1 MHLLHLENIAEKWD
15 NGTPIGNGHMG
26 CMLYGDPNCE
36 KLYLCEESIWSQKEE
51 EDGLNPAFADKIE
64 YIKKLYLESSPV
76 VAEQWAVE
84 NLKNDFH
91 TIASYEYAGLLTLH
105 FNSKSKVTAYNRNL
119 HLDTA
124 IAEIAYKRNGK
135 SFRHEAFASNP
146 DKLMAYRIESE
157 SKHSFSLQ
165 YSRECLRSIE
175 TEKNE
180 LIAVCDTAV
189 GNHPFCVGI
198 KIETNGTSEKNE
210 GCISVKNA
218 TETIIWISIVT
229 SFRVEDFENECRRR
243 LAVSEKGYAAI
254 KAEHISDYQKI
265 YNKSEVIFSDDAGMQ
280 NKPVNKRLNYLKL
293 HPLKNDPSLAATYFN
308 FGKYLLISSSRN
320 GSLPANL
327 QGIWVEKM
335 QNPWNADFHTNINLQ
350 MNYWPVEAANIQ
362 ECAEPLFSY
371 MNNVLLPY
379 GQKTAQINYK
389 ARGLVVHHLS
399 DPYGFTAAADGIWGL
414 WPLGGAWLAFHM
426 WEHYLYTLDNEFLKN
441 TAYDYIKNAALFFID
456 TMFED
461 QQGRLLSGPS
471 TSPENSFSVGKETC
485 NMCMSPTMDI
495 EIIGGL
501 LRFYIETES
510 ILHIDD
516 ETAAVAKEKLAKMP
530 PLQIGKYGQLMEW
543 LEDYNEPEPGHRH
556 ISHAF
561 ALYPDS
567 AINRNTPELY
577 KAIRKT
583 IDRRLSHGGG
593 HTGWSRA
600 WLLCL
605 FARLHDSA
613 AFDKNLRML
622 FTKSTLGNL
631 LDTHPPFQIDGN
643 FGATAA
649 ICEALV
655 QGHEGRICL
664 LPAISEKRSGSFRGL
679 RVHGGAEV
687 DCEFS
692 NGKVISFAVKSATD
706 GEIRIE
712 LPASQKNA
720 RINGKTA
727 DANGIFTFPCNSGNT
742 YQFNIQ

>member
-26 CMLYGDPNCE
+26 CMIYGDPHCE

-51 EDGLNPAFADKIE
+51 NGLNPAFADKME

-76 VAEQWAVE
+76 EAEKWAVE

-91 TIASYEYAGLLTLH
+91 TIASNEYAGLITLQ
-105 FNSKSKVTAYNRNL
+105 FNSKSKITTYNRDL
-119 HLDTA
+119 HLDSA
-124 IAEIAYKRNGK
+124 ITEITYKKNGK
-135 SFRHEAFASNP
+135 SFKHEAFSSNP
-146 DKLMAYRIESE
+146 DKIMAYRIISE
-157 SKHSFSLQ
+157 SRHGFTLE
-165 YSRECLRSIE
+165 YTRECLRATKADNDS
-175 TEKNE
+175 
-180 LIAVCDTAV
+180 LVAVCDTAV

-198 KIETNGTSEKNE
+198 KIETNGTSKSSNNK
-210 GCISVKNA
+210 IIINNA
-218 TETIIWISIVT
+218 TETVIWISIVT
-229 SFRVEDFENECRRR
+229 SFRFENFEEECKNR
-243 LAVSEKGYAAI
+243 LSATEKGYDSI

-265 YNKSEVIFSDDAGMQ
+265 YNKSEIKFTDDSDRQ
-280 NKPVNKRLNYLKL
+280 KLPVDKRLNYLKL
-293 HPLKNDPSLAATYFN
+293 HPLKNDYSLAAIYFN
-308 FGKYLLISSSRN
+308 FGKYLLISSSRE

-335 QNPWNADFHTNINLQ
+335 LNPWNADFHTNINLQ

-379 GQKTAQINYK
+379 GQRTAEVNYK

-426 WEHYLYTLDNEFLKN
+426 WEHYLYTKDIEFLKN
-441 TAYDYIKNAALFFID
+441 TAYEYIKNAALFFID

-471 TSPENSFSVGKETC
+471 TSPENSFFVGKETC

-501 LRFYIETES
+501 LRFYIETEN

-516 ETAAVAKEKLAKMP
+516 ETAKVAKEKLEKMP
-530 PLQIGKYGQLMEW
+530 RLQIGKHGQLMEW

-567 AINRNTPELY
+567 AINRNTPELF

-605 FARLHDSA
+605 FARLHDA
-613 AFDKNLRML
+613 KAFDKNLRLL

-649 ICEALV
+649 ICESLV

-664 LPAISEKRSGSFRGL
+664 LPAVSEKRSGSFRGL
-679 RVHGGAEV
+679 LVHGGYEV
-687 DCEFS
+687 DCIFE
-692 NGKVISFAVKSATD
+692 NGNVVSFAIKSAFD

-712 LPASQKNA
+712 LPESQSQSG
-720 RINGKTA
+720 INGKTA
-727 DANGIFTFPCNSGNT
+727 DANGIFTFPCTSGQT
-742 YQFNIQ
+742 YNFEIQ

>member
-36 KLYLCEESIWSQKEE
+36 KLYLCEESIWSQKD
-51 EDGLNPAFADKIE
+51 EDGLNPAFAEKIE

-76 VAEQWAVE
+76 EAEKWAVE
-84 NLKNDFH
+84 NLKDDFH
-91 TIASYEYAGLLTLH
+91 TIASNEYAGLLTLQ
-105 FNSKSKVTAYNRNL
+105 FNEKSKITSYSRDL
-119 HLDTA
+119 HLDSA
-124 IAEIAYKRNGK
+124 IAKVSYKRNGK
-135 SFRHEAFASNP
+135 QFKHEAFSSNP
-146 DKLMAYRIESE
+146 DKIMAYRIKSE
-157 SKHSFSLQ
+157 SKHGFTLQ
-165 YSRECLRSIE
+165 YSRECLRTINTDDTS
-175 TEKNE
+175 
-180 LIAVCDTAV
+180 LFAVCDTAI

-198 KIETNGTSEKNE
+198 KVQTNGISEKCNND
-210 GCISVKNA
+210 IVVKNA
-218 TETIIWISIVT
+218 TDTIVWISIVT
-229 SFRVEDFENECRRR
+229 SFRCENFETECKNR
-243 LAVSEKGYAAI
+243 LAVADKGYDTI
-254 KAEHISDYQKI
+254 KASHIADYQTI
-265 YNKSEVIFSDDAGMQ
+265 YNKSEINFNDESDRQ
-280 NKPVNKRLNYLKL
+280 KLPVNKRLSYLKI
-293 HPLKNDPSLAATYFN
+293 HPLKNDYSLASIYFN
-308 FGKYLLISSSRN
+308 FGKYLLISSSRE

-335 QNPWNADFHTNINLQ
+335 LNPWNADFHTNINLQ
-350 MNYWPVEAANIQ
+350 MNYWPVEVANIQ
-362 ECAEPLFSY
+362 ECAEPLFAY

-379 GQKTAQINYK
+379 GKKTAEVNYN

-426 WEHYLYTLDNEFLKN
+426 WEHYLYTRDKEFLKE
-441 TAYDYIKNAALFFID
+441 TAYEYIKNAALFFMD

-461 QQGRLLSGPS
+461 KNGRLLSGPS
-471 TSPENSFSVGKETC
+471 TSPENNFYVGKVSC

-501 LRFYIETES
+501 LRFYIETEN
-510 ILHIDD
+510 ILHIDE
-516 ETAAVAKEKLAKMP
+516 ETATLAKEKLAKMP
-530 PLQIGKYGQLMEW
+530 PLQIGKHGQLMEW
-543 LEDYNEPEPGHRH
+543 LEDYDEPEPGHRH

-561 ALYPDS
+561 ALYPDH
-567 AINRNTPELY
+567 AINRNTPEFY

-583 IDRRLSHGGG
+583 IDRRLAHGGG

-605 FARLHDSA
+605 FTRLHDA
-613 AFDKNLRML
+613 KAFEKNLRLL

-649 ICEALV
+649 ICESLV

-664 LPAISEKRSGSFRGL
+664 LPAVCEKRSGSFKGL
-679 RVHGGAEV
+679 LVHGGYEV
-687 DCEFS
+687 SCIFE
-692 NGKVISFAVKSATD
+692 NAKVISFDIQSAFD
-706 GEIRIE
+706 GAIRIE

-720 RINGKTA
+720 IINEQTA
-727 DANGIFTFPCNSGNT
+727 DADGIFTFPCNSGNT
-742 YQFNIQ
+742 YHFKIQ